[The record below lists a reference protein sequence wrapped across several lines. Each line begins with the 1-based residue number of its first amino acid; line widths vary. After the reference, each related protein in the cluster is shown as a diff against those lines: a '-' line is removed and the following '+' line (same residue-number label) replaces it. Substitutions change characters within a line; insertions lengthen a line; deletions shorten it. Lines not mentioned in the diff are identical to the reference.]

1 VVNDGKWWGTLGE
14 VSRCLV
20 ANRIE
25 HVFMKM
31 MVDPFS
37 WGDIDVLIPRPSGV
51 VEAGNILE
59 NQGFTRGSAGR
70 ISPPLKSVFERDGVI
85 VEIYPEASWKRGLVA
100 DANRIVLNGVQ
111 DGGICTPRAEDEFY
125 LIATHAFSHM
135 RVTEADAK
143 NAARL
148 VQNDFDWMRVRDT
161 AALFGTHVSVYFFLK
176 TLYHLEIPEI
186 FPSSVDK
193 IACRLIDRWFEHE
206 RTAAFPVR
214 VPRVFGRILAPLHH
228 TPALI
233 RNGTG
238 MREVLYDF
246 VSNLC

>member
-1 VVNDGKWWGTLGE
+1 MVNDGKWWDTLGE

-31 MVDPFS
+31 MIDPFS

-70 ISPPLKSVFERDGVI
+70 ISPPLKSVFERNGVI
-85 VEIYPEASWKRGLVA
+85 VEIYPEASWKREIVA
-100 DANRIVLNGVQ
+100 DANRIVLDGIR
-111 DGGICTPRAEDEFY
+111 DGGIYTPRAEDEFY

-135 RVTEADAK
+135 RVTETEVK
-143 NAARL
+143 NAVRL
-148 VQNDFDWMRVRDT
+148 IQNDFDWMRVRDT
-161 AALFGTHVSVYFFLK
+161 AVLFGTHVSVYFFLK
-176 TLYHLEIPEI
+176 TLDHSEVPEI
-186 FPSSVDK
+186 FPNSVDK
-193 IACRLIDRWFEHE
+193 IACRLIDRWFEHKGI
-206 RTAAFPVR
+206 AAFPVR
-214 VPRVFGRILAPLHH
+214 VPRIFGRILAPLHH
-228 TPALI
+228 TPAII

-246 VSNLC
+246 ISNLC